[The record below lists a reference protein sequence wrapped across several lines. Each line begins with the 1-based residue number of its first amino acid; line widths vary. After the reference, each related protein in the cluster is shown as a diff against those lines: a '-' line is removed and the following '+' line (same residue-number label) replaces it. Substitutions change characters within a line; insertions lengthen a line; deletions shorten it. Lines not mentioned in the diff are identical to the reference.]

1 MVSATTRYDQNVVF
15 GVNVKVPATVVWGVS
30 YNTDTSGPNPIGS
43 PVPQDSLN
51 VGLAPKATTGLN
63 RTDDSIFW
71 DTRVGGNSCGSPFVP
86 GDFNRDGPCDGAA
99 NSWAGFVPAAK
110 FTITS

>member
-1 MVSATTRYDQNVVF
+1 M
-15 GVNVKVPATVVWGVS
+15 KVPATVVWGIS

-51 VGLAPKATTGLN
+51 LGLAPKATTGLN

-71 DTRVGGNSCGSPFVP
+71 DTRGGGNTCGSPMVP
-86 GDFNRDGPCDGAA
+86 GDFNRDGPCDGAP